1 MKKGSRKLTN
11 AILTASCLSLLM
23 AGPINAAPLEYSLDS
38 PFVRDEI
45 SSPDSIRLEGQI
57 LFQQNANKPITVSLR
72 NSDVRQVLR
81 MFADKAG
88 LNIIIHD
95 SVGGNVTL
103 DLVNVSL
110 EDAFK
115 YVLRLNNLTY
125 VINDKT
131 MMVVAKDAAESVNLS
146 KGNIDIIPVKY
157 VDASYVAQFL
167 NSSIFNLNTPGLSY
181 GPIVVTNPA
190 KNELMIFGTDNDTK
204 MARRV
209 LEKLDKKPT
218 MTTYKVN
225 HTTPRQM
232 AALICDTLF
241 AQPSSTPST
250 SAYGSVLNSSVQ
262 SGSNSSGDTSGVSLG
277 GGVTSCVV
285 QSSVN
290 TDNISSYAPT
300 PTLSIISQQELGT
313 LTVVGGSEEQI
324 QMIND
329 FIIANDR
336 KQPQAYLEVS
346 IIELNEAGSKELHNS
361 WEFTSGNF
369 RIAFAPDGT
378 KGTTTFGTI
387 NWNGKGTWNGAG
399 HNPIPHYGLSLNQT
413 LSYIMQNSKGRL
425 LSNPKIVITNGEKSV
440 IDLTSDYVESVDAQ
454 VLTSAAGGTTNAV
467 QRTYNIAND
476 NGIKIEIEPFI
487 SPDGYVSLTL
497 VSDYAAIA
505 DRIRAQLSPDLDPE
519 IVATLLQRR
528 NFEIKNV
535 RIKDEETL
543 MLAGFI
549 TEQETKNN
557 AKMPVLGDIPV
568 VGAFFRDSSKT
579 SEKKEMVILITPRI
593 IKDTEDVVEL

>member
-11 AILTASCLSLLM
+11 AILTASCLSLFM

-45 SSPDSIRLEGQI
+45 SSPDSIKLEGQI
-57 LFQQNANKPITVSLR
+57 LFQQNAHQPITVSLR

-95 SVGGNVTL
+95 SVNGNVTL
-103 DLVNVSL
+103 DLVNVTL

-115 YVLRLNNLTY
+115 NVMKITDLTY
-125 VINDKT
+125 VINGNT
-131 MMVVAKDAAESVNLS
+131 MMVVAKSAAERVNIS
-146 KGNIDIIPVKY
+146 KDHIDIIPVKY
-157 VDASYVAQFL
+157 VDAAYVAQFL
-167 NSSIFNLNTPGLSY
+167 NSSIFNLNTPGLTY

-204 MARRV
+204 MARRI
-209 LEKLDKKPT
+209 LEKLDRKPT

-225 HTTPRQM
+225 HTTPKQM

-241 AQPSSTPST
+241 AQPSSTPT
-250 SAYGSVLNSSVQ
+250 TNAYGTRLNSSVQ
-262 SGSNSSGDTSGVSLG
+262 SGSSSSGDNSGVSLG
-277 GGVTSCVV
+277 GGVISCVV
-285 QSSVN
+285 QSSVS
-290 TDNISSYAPT
+290 TDNLSSYAPT

-313 LTVVGGSEEQI
+313 LTVVGGSEQQI

-336 KQPQAYLEVS
+336 KQPQAYLEIS
-346 IIELNEAGSKELHNS
+346 IIELNEEGSKALHNQWQFS
-361 WEFTSGNF
+361 AGNF
-369 RIAFAPDGT
+369 ALVFSNDG
-378 KGTTTFGTI
+378 KQATTSASTLD
-387 NWNGKGTWNGAG
+387 WG
-399 HNPIPHYGLSLNQT
+399 HSGPMRHYGFSLQQV
-413 LSYIMQNSKGRL
+413 LSYVMSNSKGRM
-425 LSNPKIVITNGEKSV
+425 LSNPKIIITNGEKST

-454 VLTSAAGGTTNAV
+454 VLQNTSGQGANAV

-487 SPDGYVSLTL
+487 SPDGYVSLTMK
-497 VSDYAAIA
+497 SDYAAIY
-505 DRIRAQLSPDLDPE
+505 DTISAQLVAEIPDKD

-535 RIKDEETL
+535 RVKDEETL

-549 TEQETKNN
+549 TEQEEKDNM
-557 AKMPVLGDIPV
+557 KMPVLGDIPIL
-568 VGAFFRDSSKT
+568 GNFFKDSKT
-579 SEKKEMVILITPRI
+579 HKEKKEMVILLTPRI

>member
-1 MKKGSRKLTN
+1 MRKSRLFRN
-11 AILTASCLSLLM
+11 AILTASCLSLFM

-45 SSPDSIRLEGQI
+45 SAPDSIKLEGQI
-57 LFQQNANKPITVSLR
+57 LFHNRANQPITISLR
-72 NSDVRQVLR
+72 DSDVRQVLR

-88 LNIIIHD
+88 LNIVIHE
-95 SVGGNVTL
+95 SVSGNVTL
-103 DLVNVSL
+103 DLVNVTL

-115 YVLRLNNLTY
+115 YVLKMNDLTY
-125 VINDKT
+125 VINDNT
-131 MMVVAKDAAESVNLS
+131 MMVVAKGAAESVNIS
-146 KGNIDIIPVKY
+146 KSNIDILPVKY
-157 VDASYVAQFL
+157 VDAGYVAQFL
-167 NSSIFNLNTPGLSY
+167 NSSIFNLGTPGLTY

-204 MARRV
+204 MAKRI

-241 AQPSSTPST
+241 AQPASSPST
-250 SAYGSVLNSSVQ
+250 GSGTGSTLNSSVQ
-262 SGSNSSGDTSGVSLG
+262 AGTNSSADAEGVTLG

-285 QSSVN
+285 NSAVT
-290 TDNISSYAPT
+290 TDNISSYAVAPSLT
-300 PTLSIISQQELGT
+300 IISQQELGT
-313 LTVVGGSEEQI
+313 LTVIGGSDEQI
-324 QMIND
+324 QMINE

-346 IIELNEAGSKELHNS
+346 IIELNELGQKELQNEWTLS
-361 WEFTSGNF
+361 SGNIK
-369 RIAFAPDGT
+369 IAFTGTYDDGT
-378 KGTTTFGTI
+378 TDFGTI
-387 NWNGKGTWNGAG
+387 PWDRKSGT
-399 HNPIPHYGLSLNQT
+399 HYGFSLTQK
-413 LSYIMQNSKGRL
+413 LAYIMHNSKGRL
-425 LSNPKIVITNGEKSV
+425 LSNPKIILTNGEKSV

-454 VLTSAAGGTTNAV
+454 VLTSAVGTVGNAV

-487 SPDGYVSLTL
+487 SPDGYVSLTIK
-497 VSDYAAIA
+497 SDYASILEPVTAYVLPNVLE
-505 DRIRAQLSPDLDPE
+505 Q
-519 IVATLLQRR
+519 VATLLQRR
-528 NFEIKNV
+528 NFDLRNV

-549 TEQETKNN
+549 TEQEIKKTSKV
-557 AKMPVLGDIPV
+557 PILGDVPV
-568 VGAFFRDSSKT
+568 IGAFFRNNYTKK
-579 SEKKEMVILITPRI
+579 EKKELVILLTPRI

>member
-45 SSPDSIRLEGQI
+45 SSADSIRLEGQV

-72 NSDVRQVLR
+72 NSDVKQVLR

-95 SVGGNVTL
+95 SVNGTVTL
-103 DLVNVSL
+103 DLVNVTL

-115 YVLRLNNLTY
+115 YVLKMNDLTY
-125 VINDKT
+125 IINDKT
-131 MMVVAKDAAESVNLS
+131 MMVVSKNAAESVNLS
-146 KGNIDIIPVKY
+146 KGNIDILPVKY
-157 VDASYVAQFL
+157 VDAAYVAQFL

-209 LEKLDKKPT
+209 LEKLDRKPT

-225 HTTPRQM
+225 HTTPKQM

-250 SAYGSVLNSSVQ
+250 SAYGTRLNSSVQ
-262 SGSNSSGDTSGVSLG
+262 SGSSSSGDTSGVSLG

-285 QSSVN
+285 QSAVN

-300 PTLSIISQQELGT
+300 PALSIISQQELGT

-369 RIAFAPDGT
+369 RVAFAPDGT
-378 KGTTTFGTI
+378 KGTTSFGVI
-387 NWNGKGTWNGAG
+387 NWNGKGPWTGTRHAQL
-399 HNPIPHYGLSLNQT
+399 PHYGLSLNQT
-413 LSYIMQNSKGRL
+413 LSYIMSNSKGRL

-505 DRIRAQLSPDLDPE
+505 DRVRAQLSPDLDPE

>member
-1 MKKGSRKLTN
+1 MKKSRLFRN
-11 AILTASCLSLLM
+11 AILTASCLSLFM

-45 SSPDSIRLEGQI
+45 SAPDSIKLEGQI
-57 LFQQNANKPITVSLR
+57 LFQNRANQPITISLR
-72 NSDVRQVLR
+72 DSDVRQVLR

-88 LNIIIHD
+88 LNIILHN
-95 SVGGNVTL
+95 SVSGTVTL

-115 YVLRLNNLTY
+115 YVMKMNDLTY
-125 VINDKT
+125 VINDNT
-131 MMVVAKDAAESVNLS
+131 MMVVAKNAAESVNIS
-146 KGNIDIIPVKY
+146 KSNIDILPVKY
-157 VDASYVAQFL
+157 VDAGYVAQFL
-167 NSSIFNLNTPGLSY
+167 NSSIFNLGTPGLTY

-204 MARRV
+204 MAKRI

-225 HTTPRQM
+225 HTTPKQM

-241 AQPSSTPST
+241 AQPASSPST
-250 SAYGSVLNSSVQ
+250 GTAPNSTLNSSVQ
-262 SGSNSSGDTSGVSLG
+262 AGSNSSADSGGVSLG

-285 QSSVN
+285 NSTVT
-290 TDNISSYAPT
+290 TDNISSYAVAPSLT
-300 PTLSIISQQELGT
+300 IISQQELGT
-313 LTVVGGSEEQI
+313 LTVIGGSDEQI
-324 QMIND
+324 QMINE

-346 IIELNEAGSKELHNS
+346 IIELNEEGQKELQNEWTFS
-361 WEFTSGNF
+361 SGNIK
-369 RIAFAPDGT
+369 IAFSGT
-378 KGTTTFGTI
+378 YDSGATDFGTI
-387 NWNGKGTWNGAG
+387 DWDRKSGT
-399 HNPIPHYGLSLNQT
+399 HYGFSLYQK
-413 LSYIMQNSKGRL
+413 LAYIMHNSKGRM
-425 LSNPKIVITNGEKSV
+425 LSNPKIILTNGEKST

-454 VLTSAAGGTTNAV
+454 VLTSATGGTANAV

-487 SPDGYVSLTL
+487 SPDGYVSLTIK
-497 VSDYAAIA
+497 SDYAAPYDDVFA
-505 DRIRAQLSPDLDPE
+505 YVLPDIQE
-519 IVATLLQRR
+519 KVATLLQRR
-528 NFEIKNV
+528 NFDLRNV

-549 TEQETKNN
+549 TEQEIKKTSKV
-557 AKMPVLGDIPV
+557 PVLGDIPI
-568 VGAFFRDSSKT
+568 VGVFFRNSYTKK
-579 SEKKEMVILITPRI
+579 EKKELVILLTPRI
-593 IKDTEDVVEL
+593 IKDSEDVVEL